1 VKSPTPRGCSDLS
14 GRSLPLFVSS
24 LAGKCTA
31 ILRAARRS
39 AWPFAFLVALS
50 PVLHAA
56 NPVSVQ
62 NLDVRR
68 APDGVR
74 VEITLSEPV
83 LPVVTTTNGP
93 DRLVVELPGTISDA
107 KQRRI
112 PVNAQGVKSVR
123 MGLNSA
129 APPVTRVV
137 VDLDSM
143 QQYSMETSGRKIT
156 LFIADMQAVARQ
168 RGAPPAASGGIGSIF
183 SRRQGLPPAPKPPDE
198 SASDVSLP
206 QTPPQTVAA
215 QPTAS
220 RPNKGSLQEG
230 TVFPGMTGTAAPAA
244 AAPASS
250 EIPEVAVVRQMKT
263 PEAQGNASQAAPKAT
278 APLTITAAGQAPF
291 VVSVQGVPVPPA
303 PVKPQVSTETNVA
316 GASPATGANDPTAAK
331 LPASS
336 STTTPP
342 PAVHQQTTAAA
353 PPDTTPILPDGRS
366 ASTGNSISVVR
377 EAVIKPPAQA
387 TVRAE
392 NTGGSSTNVA
402 EPSKPA
408 GVSEAVASAASEKA
422 APVAATVPA
431 PVSVTSAE
439 AKVPPPTNV
448 PASSASNT
456 AIPAQTAKST
466 APEEANST
474 TAAASTQSTGPE
486 VVLAPQPETESQPS
500 GPVVVLAPQPEEK
513 MPVQVVE
520 AAPVPESR
528 LAFQVKYVSKDAA
541 YLEGGRSA
549 GLTEG
554 MKLEVRDDSLDG
566 KPNPDGSDPRL
577 IARLEV
583 ASVAETS
590 SVTDIKQARR
600 PIKPGDVAYLSSE
613 DQATLTEQQSL
624 SSTRKYPQVIT
635 FTEGDPL
642 EEEQR
647 AEVPRP
653 PLPEIN
659 RARGRIGVDYSGIMG
674 LNGSSPSSS
683 QVGLVLRADITRIGG
698 TYWNLSGY
706 WRGRMT
712 QRSSA
717 GTQTLQ
723 DLLNRTY
730 HLAMTYDNPNS
741 RWVAGVGRLYLPW
754 ASSLETIDGGYFGRR
769 IGAHSTMGIFGGSTP
784 DPTSWNY
791 NPDRRMG
798 GAFVNFEG
806 GSYDSVR
813 FTSTIGSGI
822 STLNGQFDRP
832 FVFVE
837 NGIYYKRFLSIY
849 ESAQADNPP
858 GSPAVARPGPGLA
871 RSFVTVRVQPH
882 ERISFDFNHNY
893 FRDVPTFDPSL
904 IGTGLLDKY
913 LFQGFSA
920 GVRVEPIR
928 HIFLYTNMGL
938 SSRTGDTRSSLN
950 QMYGFTVGQIW
961 RTGLRGDVRYS
972 RFNSSFGDGEYE
984 AASLSRNISDAF
996 RVEVQYGQQKFISGL
1011 SANST
1016 SRFVNTMLDT
1026 NLGKHYFFTGGFTVD
1041 RGVLL
1046 DYNQWF
1052 LTLGYRCDNRGSQK
1066 K

>member
-1 VKSPTPRGCSDLS
+1 
-14 GRSLPLFVSS
+14 
-24 LAGKCTA
+24 
-31 ILRAARRS
+31 
-39 AWPFAFLVALS
+39 
-50 PVLHAA
+50 
-56 NPVSVQ
+56 VQ
-62 NLDVRR
+62 NLEVRR

-83 LPVVTTTNGP
+83 LPVVTTANGP
-93 DRLVVELPGTISDA
+93 DRLVVELPGTISEA

-143 QQYSMETSGRKIT
+143 QQYSMETAGRKIT
-156 LFIADMQAVARQ
+156 LFIADLQALARQ

-183 SRRQGLPPAPKPPDE
+183 SRRQGLPPAPKPPDY
-198 SASDVSLP
+198 SAAEVSLP
-206 QTPPQTVAA
+206 QSPPQTVAVQGA
-215 QPTAS
+215 APTAAH
-220 RPNKGSLQEG
+220 PNKGNLQEG
-230 TVFPGMTGTAAPAA
+230 TVFPGMTGTSTA
-244 AAPASS
+244 AAPEPSRTD
-250 EIPEVAVVRQMKT
+250 IPEVAVVRQMKT
-263 PEAQGNASQAAPKAT
+263 AETQGNTKNAAPQPS
-278 APLTITAAGQAPF
+278 APLTITPAGQAPF
-291 VVSVQGVPVPPA
+291 VVSVQGVPIPA
-303 PVKPQVSTETNVA
+303 PGEKPQATQVSVA
-316 GASPATGANDPTAAK
+316 AM
-331 LPASS
+331 
-336 STTTPP
+336 PP
-342 PAVHQQTTAAA
+342 PAEAANKMPPTAGTAQPAPDKTANSNAPSPVIANSRATSAPPAAEPGAAVPAGKPETAAA
-353 PPDTTPILPDGRS
+353 AQPDTTPILPDGS
-366 ASTGNSISVVR
+366 AAKTGNSISVVR
-377 EAVIKPPAQA
+377 EAVSKPPVPPAVKA
-387 TVRAE
+387 ANEPKPT
-392 NTGGSSTNVA
+392 SPVA

-408 GVSEAVASAASEKA
+408 GIGAAVASAAASEKA
-422 APVAATVPA
+422 EPVTAAVLTPSAAAAVP
-431 PVSVTSAE
+431 AE
-439 AKVPPPTNV
+439 AKVPPPTSAAA
-448 PASSASNT
+448 PAESAT
-456 AIPAQTAKST
+456 PAAAIPARLAGKA
-466 APEEANST
+466 APADTNPAT
-474 TAAASTQSTGPE
+474 TVAASTPPTGPE
-486 VVLAPQPETESQPS
+486 VVLAPQPETPPQPT
-500 GPVVVLAPQPEEK
+500 GPIVVLAPQPEEHT
-513 MPVQVVE
+513 PVQVIE
-520 AAPVPESR
+520 AAPTPESR

-549 GLTEG
+549 GLSEG
-554 MKLEVRDDSLDG
+554 MKLEVRDDSLPG
-566 KPNPDGSDPRL
+566 KLNPDGSDPRL
-577 IARLEV
+577 IAQLEV

-590 SVTDIKQARR
+590 SVTDIKQAKR
-600 PIKPGDVAYLSSE
+600 PLKPGDVAYLSSE
-613 DQATLTEQQSL
+613 DQAALTEKQAL

-712 QRSSA
+712 QRSST

-769 IGAHSTMGIFGGSTP
+769 IGGHSTLGIFGGSTP

-813 FTSTIGSGI
+813 FTSTVGSGI

-858 GSPAVARPGPGLA
+858 GNPAVPRPGPGLA
-871 RSFVTVRVQPH
+871 RSFITVRVQPQ

-950 QMYGFTVGQIW
+950 QMYGFTIGQIW

-984 AASLSRNISDAF
+984 SASLSRNISDAF
-996 RVEVQYGQQKFISGL
+996 RMEVQYGQQKFISGL

-1046 DYNQWF
+1046 DYNQWY
-1052 LTLGYRCDNRGSQK
+1052 LTLGYRFDNRGSQK

>member
-1 VKSPTPRGCSDLS
+1 MKSPTPRGCSDLS
-14 GRSLPLFVSS
+14 GRSLPLCVSS

-31 ILRAARRS
+31 ILRAACRS

-83 LPVVTTTNGP
+83 LPVVTTANGP

-137 VDLDSM
+137 VDLDAM
-143 QQYSMETSGRKIT
+143 QQYSMETTGRKIT

-183 SRRQGLPPAPKPPDE
+183 GRRQALPPAPKPPDDA
-198 SASDVSLP
+198 ASDVALP
-206 QTPPQTVAA
+206 QSPPQTMAVQPV
-215 QPTAS
+215 QPTAA
-220 RPNKGSLQEG
+220 RPNKGGLQEG
-230 TVFPGMTGTAAPAA
+230 TVFPGMTSTTGPTASAPNRAD
-244 AAPASS
+244 
-250 EIPEVAVVRQMKT
+250 IPEVAVVRQMKA
-263 PEAQGNASQAAPKAT
+263 PETQGNASQNSAPKAT
-278 APLTITAAGQAPF
+278 APLTITPAGQAPF
-291 VVSVQGVPVPPA
+291 VVSVQGEPGPPTSEKQA
-303 PVKPQVSTETNVA
+303 RSSVA
-316 GASPATGANDPTAAK
+316 LPSIATQPAAK
-331 LPASS
+331 
-336 STTTPP
+336 
-342 PAVHQQTTAAA
+342 QAAA
-353 PPDTTPILPDGRS
+353 PATQPDATPILPDGS
-366 ASTGNSISVVR
+366 AAQTGESIAVVR
-377 EAVIKPPAQA
+377 EAVTKPAASPAA
-387 TVRAE
+387 KPA
-392 NTGGSSTNVA
+392 NGPKSSSNVA

-408 GVSEAVASAASEKA
+408 ETSGTAASTAASEAVVPVAPPVLTPPASAA
-422 APVAATVPA
+422 
-431 PVSVTSAE
+431 SAE
-439 AKVPPPTNV
+439 AKVTPPTHAPAPPGMGSAEAQASPNV
-448 PASSASNT
+448 ASPEATASSST
-456 AIPAQTAKST
+456 VTST
-466 APEEANST
+466 A
-474 TAAASTQSTGPE
+474 ASVGPE
-486 VVLAPQPETESQPS
+486 VVLAPQPETTSHPT
-500 GPVVVLAPQPEEK
+500 GPIVVLAPQPEEHT
-513 MPVQVVE
+513 PVQVIE
-520 AAPVPESR
+520 SAQASESR

-549 GLTEG
+549 GLSEG
-554 MKLEVRDDSLDG
+554 MKLEVRDDSLAA
-566 KPNPDGSDPRL
+566 KPGADGSDPRL
-577 IARLEV
+577 VARLEV

-590 SVTDIKQARR
+590 SVTDIKQAKR
-600 PIKPGDVAYLSSE
+600 PLKPGDIAYLSSE

-769 IGAHSTMGIFGGSTP
+769 IGSHSTMGIFGGSTP

-858 GSPAVARPGPGLA
+858 GSPAAARPGPGLA

-928 HIFLYTNMGL
+928 RIFLYTNMGL

-950 QMYGFTVGQIW
+950 QMYGFTIGQIW

-984 AASLSRNISDAF
+984 SASLSRNISDVF
-996 RVEVQYGQQKFISGL
+996 RMEVQYGQQKFISGL

-1026 NLGKHYFFTGGFTVD
+1026 NLGQHYFFTGGFTMD

-1052 LTLGYRCDNRGSQK
+1052 VTLGYRFDNRGTQK

>member
-1 VKSPTPRGCSDLS
+1 MLCLTSALY
-14 GRSLPLFVSS
+14 
-24 LAGKCTA
+24 
-31 ILRAARRS
+31 AADP
-39 AWPFAFLVALS
+39 AT
-50 PVLHAA
+50 
-56 NPVSVQ
+56 VQ
-62 NLDVRR
+62 NLEVRR

-83 LPVVTTTNGP
+83 LPVVTTANGP
-93 DRLVVELPGTISDA
+93 DRLVVELPGTVSDA

-112 PVNAQGVKSVR
+112 PVNAQGVKGVR

-129 APPVTRVV
+129 TPPVTRVV

-143 QQYSMETSGRKIT
+143 QQYSMETAGRKIT
-156 LFIADMQAVARQ
+156 LFIADLQALARQ
-168 RGAPPAASGGIGSIF
+168 RGAPPAASGGIGSLF
-183 SRRQGLPPAPKPPDE
+183 SRRQGLPPAPKPPDY
-198 SASDVSLP
+198 SASEVSLP
-206 QTPPQTVAA
+206 QSPPQTVAVQPA
-215 QPTAS
+215 APTAAH
-220 RPNKGSLQEG
+220 PNKGSLQEG
-230 TVFPGMTGTAAPAA
+230 TVFPGMTSTSPAA
-244 AAPASS
+244 TPAPSRAD
-250 EIPEVAVVRQMKT
+250 IPEVAVVRQMKAAET
-263 PEAQGNASQAAPKAT
+263 QDKQNAAPKSA
-278 APLTITAAGQAPF
+278 APLTITPAGQAPF
-291 VVSVQGVPVPPA
+291 VVSVQGVPVPA
-303 PVKPQVSTETNVA
+303 PGEKPQTTQVSVA
-316 GASPATGANDPTAAK
+316 TPPSAEPAKK
-331 LPASS
+331 L
-336 STTTPP
+336 PP
-342 PAVHQQTTAAA
+342 PAATVQAPESAAMANKPSPGIANRAAARSAPAAPAAEAATPAARQETAAA
-353 PPDTTPILPDGRS
+353 AQPDTTPILPDGS
-366 ASTGNSISVVR
+366 AAKTGNAISVVR
-377 EAVIKPPAQA
+377 EAVVKPPAPPA
-387 TVRAE
+387 VKPASE
-392 NTGGSSTNVA
+392 PKPSSSVA

-408 GVSEAVASAASEKA
+408 GTGAAVASTAASEKA
-422 APVAATVPA
+422 EPVTAAVLTSPPAAAAPV
-431 PVSVTSAE
+431 E
-439 AKVPPPTNV
+439 AKVPPPGSAPAPAASARSAAV
-448 PASSASNT
+448 PVQSTGNAK
-456 AIPAQTAKST
+456 PADTSPA
-466 APEEANST
+466 T
-474 TAAASTQSTGPE
+474 TAAASVAPAGPE
-486 VVLAPQPETESQPS
+486 VVLAPQPETASQPT
-500 GPVVVLAPQPEEK
+500 GPIVVLAPQPEEHT
-513 MPVQVVE
+513 PVQVIE
-520 AAPVPESR
+520 APPTPESR

-549 GLTEG
+549 GLAEG
-554 MKLEVRDDSLDG
+554 MKLEVRDDSLPG
-566 KPNPDGSDPRL
+566 KLNPDGSDPRL
-577 IARLEV
+577 IAQLEV

-590 SVTDIKQARR
+590 SVTDIKQAKR
-600 PIKPGDVAYLSSE
+600 PLKAGDVAYLSAE
-613 DQATLTEQQSL
+613 DQAALTEQQAL

-769 IGAHSTMGIFGGSTP
+769 IGGHSTLGIFGGSTP

-798 GAFVNFEG
+798 GAFLNFEG

-813 FTSTIGSGI
+813 FTSTVGSGI

-858 GSPAVARPGPGLA
+858 GNPAVPRPGPGLA
-871 RSFVTVRVQPH
+871 RSFVTVRVQPQ

-950 QMYGFTVGQIW
+950 QMYGFTIGQIW

-984 AASLSRNISDAF
+984 SASLSRNISDVF
-996 RVEVQYGQQKFISGL
+996 RMEVQYGQQKFISGL

-1052 LTLGYRCDNRGSQK
+1052 VTLGYRFDNRGSQK